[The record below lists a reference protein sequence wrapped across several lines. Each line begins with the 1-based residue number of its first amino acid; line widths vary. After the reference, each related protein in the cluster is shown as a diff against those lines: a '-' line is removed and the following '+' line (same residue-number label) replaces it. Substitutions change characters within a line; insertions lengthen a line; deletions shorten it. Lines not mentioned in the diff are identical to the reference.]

1 MRSAARG
8 QVWPGLRGANSGE
21 LPEHSSEWLNIKPVR
36 QMAVFGKFF
45 FFSVM
50 CRCRKKKSGYGV

>member
-45 FFSVM
+45 FFA
-50 CRCRKKKSGYGV
+50 